1 LSFQCQV
8 LLALKADRTI
18 VDYIEKHLRNPTYQ
32 GRNKGNGGWL
42 DYRKRWW

>member
-1 LSFQCQV
+1 V

-32 GRNKGNGGWL
+32 GRNKGKGGWL